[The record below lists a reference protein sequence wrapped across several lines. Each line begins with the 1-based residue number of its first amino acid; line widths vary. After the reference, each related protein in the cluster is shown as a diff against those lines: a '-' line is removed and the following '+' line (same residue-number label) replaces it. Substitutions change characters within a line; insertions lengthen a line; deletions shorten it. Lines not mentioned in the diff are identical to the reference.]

1 MPIKRCQANG
11 KAGWKFGDSGTC
23 YIGKTGKK
31 RAIRQMKAM
40 YANGYK
46 GPQGTDK

>member
-1 MPIKRCQANG
+1 MPLIKCQQNG
-11 KAGWKFGDSGTC
+11 KKGWKYGPNGTC

-40 YANGYK
+40 YANGYQ
-46 GPQGTDK
+46 GPKK